1 MQAPEALELTFTRRR
16 RSRLC
21 CATVSVPMASP
32 RTVVRVRRAVR
43 RRAMEERSAPRCA
56 AGVPCAACTWRRGK
70 PGRTHQAKTAE
81 RAGDGQGSQTKKMH
95 KRLVALPSRQ
105 AAEHRRGGGRE
116 MVSIS
121 RFQMG
126 AVPADDSDRPTT
138 REPSVKSKGV
148 ITTRNIDAERQQ
160 RAVNDRTPIMDDAE
174 VRASHT
180 HPPVRCSGER
190 ARRPA
195 GQVQA
200 NLGGA
205 RAHPRA
211 GTQGRV
217 LAAQGVRPPRGLSC
231 QRSPATATIQ
241 RRALRRWSCSRARRR
256 HSRRTSSDCTV
267 QPSVGSPSR
276 TRSCTS

>member
-1 MQAPEALELTFTRRR
+1 MPCDGRYGAH
-16 RSRLC
+16 
-21 CATVSVPMASP
+21 ASAYGTGGTQRCP
-32 RTVVRVRRAVR
+32 AVVAAAV
-43 RRAMEERSAPRCA
+43 
-56 AGVPCAACTWRRGK
+56 
-70 PGRTHQAKTAE
+70 
-81 RAGDGQGSQTKKMH
+81 
-95 KRLVALPSRQ
+95 LVA
-105 AAEHRRGGGRE
+105 AARLAGGR
-116 MVSIS
+116 
-121 RFQMG
+121 RLTQGHFQRTTPSTHVLTEG
-126 AVPADDSDRPTT
+126 STCGQLQRTTGQTYDPTPK
-138 REPSVKSKGV
+138 RM
-148 ITTRNIDAERQQ
+148 
-160 RAVNDRTPIMDDAE
+160 RAPTARVNDRAPKMDDAE

-211 GTQGRV
+211 GAQGRV

-241 RRALRRWSCSRARRR
+241 HRALRRWSCSRARRR

-267 QPSVGSPSR
+267 QPSVGLPSR